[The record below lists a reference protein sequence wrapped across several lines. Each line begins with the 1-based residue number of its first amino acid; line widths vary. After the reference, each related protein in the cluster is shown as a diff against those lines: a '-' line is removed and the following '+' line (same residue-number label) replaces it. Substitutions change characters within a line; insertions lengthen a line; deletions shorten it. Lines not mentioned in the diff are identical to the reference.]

1 MCDEIF
7 FITPSKIDI
16 DPENDYHE
24 DCLPFGVVTFH
35 WLSHMLHVWHIYLHL
50 ASIYGK
56 CM

>member
-35 WLSHMLHVWHIYLHL
+35 GLSHVLHVWHTYLHL
-50 ASIYGK
+50 A
-56 CM
+56 